1 MHNRES
7 HNTISSFARM
17 PNSCDWLHAPD
28 LLMGGVGVCDVL
40 KAHEGFS
47 GDMRLLGV
55 GAVQILK
62 TEGTL

>member
-1 MHNRES
+1 
-7 HNTISSFARM
+7 M